1 MRRILQLLLIFS
13 LTIAQ
18 AQQGEIHLVL
28 KDAETL
34 APVGDVTV
42 TVLRTKQNHLSNA
55 EGRVAFTLTGVSSIQ
70 ITHTSYQTQTLRS
83 NTLKEK
89 ENVILLKSVVNTL
102 DEIIITKQH
111 PQKILKSLIE
121 NSINKLTTPCRL
133 KVYSREF
140 FKRNGNYVFYNDGLM
155 NFQISGKNKDF
166 KNAILVEQN
175 RSIGLIDADVPNDL
189 LGYDLNNIMENYYN
203 FKYLEPLLE
212 ARARKDYD
220 FLIKSY
226 TQNDNYY
233 VMIINPLDPVKGFKD
248 DFTIIYDKK
257 RKLIL
262 EVSSTVTPNS
272 VANANERTAVGA
284 RNMYKSNFKNI
295 YRFVNEQEYYLV
307 SSREEIGFERVDK
320 KEVRT
325 EIEVR
330 NYFVT
335 TGFSQN
341 EFTFKESE
349 VFKDK
354 ALFNLKDKILTDYWN
369 VSGLTPT
376 PDEEE
381 IIKSITDEP

>member
-1 MRRILQLLLIFS
+1 MRRLLHVLLVFYCFTVHAQQSELQLVF
-13 LTIAQ
+13 
-18 AQQGEIHLVL
+18 

-34 APVGDVTV
+34 APIGDVTV

-55 EGRVAFTLTGVSSIQ
+55 DGKVIVILNGVSSIQ
-70 ITHTSYQTQTLRS
+70 ITHTAYQSQTLRS
-83 NTLKEK
+83 TVLKDK
-89 ENVILLKSVVNTL
+89 ENVILLKSAVNTL

-111 PQKILKSLIE
+111 PQKILKNLIE

-140 FKRNGNYVFYNDGLM
+140 FKRNGNYVFYNDGLL
-155 NFQISGKNKDF
+155 NFQISGKKQDF

-175 RSIGLIDADVPNDL
+175 RSVGLLDAAVPYDL
-189 LGYDLNNIMENYYN
+189 LGYDLNNIMLNYYN

-233 VMIINPLDPVKGFKD
+233 CMVINPLDPVKGFKD
-248 DFTIIYDKK
+248 DYTIIYDKK
-257 RKLIL
+257 KKVIL
-262 EVSSTVTPNS
+262 EVCSSLTPNS
-272 VANANERTAVGA
+272 VANANEKTTVGA
-284 RNMYKSNFKNI
+284 KNKYKSNFKNI
-295 YRFVNEQEYYLV
+295 YRYVGDQEYYLV

-320 KEVRT
+320 KDSRT

-335 TGFSQN
+335 TGFSQK
-341 EFTFKESE
+341 EFSFNESE

-354 ALFNLKDKILTDYWN
+354 ALFNLKDKILTDFWN

-376 PDEEE
+376 PEEAV
-381 IIKSITDEP
+381 IINSIEDEP